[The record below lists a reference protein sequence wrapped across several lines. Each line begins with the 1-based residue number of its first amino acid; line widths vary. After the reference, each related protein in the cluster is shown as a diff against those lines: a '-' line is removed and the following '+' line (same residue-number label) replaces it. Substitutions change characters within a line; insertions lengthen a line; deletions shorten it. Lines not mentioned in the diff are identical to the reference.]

1 MFKPTLQ
8 FLISQSCIITVRTL
22 RNHQC
27 IHLFFWLK
35 FPPSARRQRGQGRLP
50 PAPSSRHG
58 TQVHF
63 VQAVRGFLNSFLLP
77 GCSYIPSLLIT
88 ARSYAPAIP
97 KVLGDPQSTG
107 SGHPRRSAFLG
118 HYQTWQLKVGAFQPS
133 FKLPWSWQPAVS
145 LQIVDEPEEFARLLL
160 CHHLKETR
168 THR

>member
-1 MFKPTLQ
+1 MK
-8 FLISQSCIITVRTL
+8 IGCHRTL
-22 RNHQC
+22 GLSSISGVHVLNG
-27 IHLFFWLK
+27 
-35 FPPSARRQRGQGRLP
+35 QRGSASPLLP
-50 PAPSSRHG
+50 SPLLSLWPALLPSSRHG